1 MNASH
6 PLPGARIR
14 RVRPARSPRRAPLEP
29 RAARRFAVALAC
41 LGISYALAWIELPLG
56 HIAPAPA
63 ESVGAVSTA
72 LAAALTAR
80 VLVGLLYALV
90 ALRYAWAR
98 WVAVLLGFGS
108 VVLVGPLLP
117 GEWSTYPLAALVT
130 GLGLAG
136 KLVAAVLLTLPL
148 RTKIGARS

>member
-14 RVRPARSPRRAPLEP
+14 RVRLARPPRRAPLEP

-56 HIAPAPA
+56 QIAPAPA
-63 ESVGAVSTA
+63 ESAGAVPTA

-80 VLVGLLYALV
+80 ALVGLLYALV

-98 WVAVLLGFGS
+98 WVTVLLGFGS
-108 VVLVGPLLP
+108 VVFVAPLLP

>member
-1 MNASH
+1 
-6 PLPGARIR
+6 
-14 RVRPARSPRRAPLEP
+14 
-29 RAARRFAVALAC
+29 

-56 HIAPAPA
+56 QIAPAPA
-63 ESVGAVSTA
+63 ESAGAVSTA

-117 GEWSTYPLAALVT
+117 GEWSTYPLAALIT

-148 RTKIGARS
+148 RTKSGARS